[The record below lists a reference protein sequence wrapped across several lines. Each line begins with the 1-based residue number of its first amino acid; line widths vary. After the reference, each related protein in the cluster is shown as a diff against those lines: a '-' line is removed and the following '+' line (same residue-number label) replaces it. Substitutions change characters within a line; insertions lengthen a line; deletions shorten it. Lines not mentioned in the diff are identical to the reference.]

1 MRVEVRR
8 RSRKPSRK
16 KRGSTLHTMWEVA
29 LVLHLSS
36 LLDLQS
42 LARERRR
49 RRIKVR
55 ERRERRLPETET
67 K

>member
-16 KRGSTLHTMWEVA
+16 KRGSTLHTMWEVP
-29 LVLHLSS
+29 LVLHFLS

-42 LARERRR
+42 LVRERRR

-55 ERRERRLPETET
+55 ERRERRLPEIER